1 MKVKKFTL
9 LELLIV
15 IAIIMILTGVLLPA
29 LVKARERGRR
39 AACMGNLK
47 QLSTASMIYVGDHDE
62 TLFLATTNNHNLIGG
77 YRDDSSKTRGSIP
90 FFYSKY
96 LGGKL
101 MKDGNIPRVGQT
113 KGFICPS
120 SERKNGDYYF
130 SSYAYYLGS
139 AIDYRMTVSSV
150 MRYHRIALSK
160 HRGTGYGYGA
170 LSPALWSDR
179 INLRSDGNNGGL
191 PATNHLPNTLGE
203 GGNVG
208 CIDGSVRWID
218 HLPVPSGGNFGVW
231 NTNGASIGTHIAIP
245 TGNAMGIT
253 VTGDLRKKA
262 TFVGVGTSGNIFL

>member
-15 IAIIMILTGVLLPA
+15 IAVIMILTGVLLPA

-39 AACMGNLK
+39 AACMGSLK
-47 QLSTASMIYVGDHDE
+47 QLCTATMVYVSDHDE
-62 TLFLATTNNHNLIGG
+62 ALFLAVTNNYNLIGG
-77 YRDDSSKTRGSIP
+77 FVESSEKTRGSLP
-90 FFYSKY
+90 FFFSKY
-96 LGGKL
+96 LGGGL
-101 MKDGNIPRVGQT
+101 LSNGNISRQP

-120 SERKNGDYYF
+120 SERKDRNYYR

-139 AIDYRMTVSSV
+139 AIDYKMTLSLV
-150 MRYHRIALSK
+150 MRYHKVALSK

-191 PATNHLPNTLGE
+191 PETNHLPNTLGE

-253 VTGDLRKKA
+253 VTGDLRKKG